1 MYDNYKIY
9 SDKIIDYPGDSIKM
23 SSEYEKLF
31 KEMIINK
38 DKLLQNRKFK
48 IKENKLNKLIYK
60 LERRFKKLD

>member
-1 MYDNYKIY
+1 
-9 SDKIIDYPGDSIKM
+9 M

-38 DKLLQNRKFK
+38 EKLLQNRKFK